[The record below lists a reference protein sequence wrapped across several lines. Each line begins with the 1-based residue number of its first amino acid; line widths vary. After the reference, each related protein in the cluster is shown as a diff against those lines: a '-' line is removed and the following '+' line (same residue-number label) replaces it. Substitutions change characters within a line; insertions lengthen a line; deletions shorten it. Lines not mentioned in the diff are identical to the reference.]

1 MVSHSVCASLWES
14 LGAAHSADRYL
25 MPMPTLAAIW
35 VSYELFKVLRYC
47 VKPFKSFFL
56 FLTILLYL

>member
-47 VKPFKSFFL
+47 VKPF
-56 FLTILLYL
+56 